1 MSNNNDRK
9 GRAKDVRGAF
19 FPTPVAPSDMP
30 DWYGDMLG
38 SIKELIANGRSQV
51 MWTANV
57 QMSMMYYRIGQTI
70 IQRQNSEGW
79 GSKVVDR
86 LSADLKKAFPEM
98 HGFSP
103 RNLKYMRRFAEVWP
117 DETIVQ
123 RCVAQLPWRHNI
135 CLMEKVSEPNRRLNY
150 ENGSDHYSVRLYY
163 CLKNDQKNR
172 PLDEFF
178 HIYNHGNENQVN
190 FLKGTKFEVKR
201 FKGLQKNLS
210 K

>member
-38 SIKELIANGRSQV
+38 SIKELIANGRRQV

-79 GSKVVDR
+79 GSKVADR
-86 LSADLKKAFPEM
+86 LSADLKKRFLKCTDSRLAIYT
-98 HGFSP
+98 
-103 RNLKYMRRFAEVWP
+103 RNTSQVSKF
-117 DETIVQ
+117 IS
-123 RCVAQLPWRHNI
+123 QLPF
-135 CLMEKVSEPNRRLNY
+135 
-150 ENGSDHYSVRLYY
+150 SV
-163 CLKNDQKNR
+163 
-172 PLDEFF
+172 
-178 HIYNHGNENQVN
+178 
-190 FLKGTKFEVKR
+190 
-201 FKGLQKNLS
+201 LS
-210 K
+210 HWYFCDIRVHQA

>member
-38 SIKELIANGRSQV
+38 SIKELIANGRRQV

-70 IQRQNSEGW
+70 IQRQDSEGW

-103 RNLKYMRRFAEVWP
+103 RNLKYMRRFAEIWP

-123 RCVAQLPWRHNI
+123 RCVAQNPLFLPLESW
-135 CLMEKVSEPNRRLNY
+135 NRN
-150 ENGSDHYSVRLYY
+150 
-163 CLKNDQKNR
+163 
-172 PLDEFF
+172 
-178 HIYNHGNENQVN
+178 
-190 FLKGTKFEVKR
+190 
-201 FKGLQKNLS
+201 
-210 K
+210 